1 MVRFHGWAA
10 LLAATILGGP
20 LAAACTP
27 EAFAQDGV
35 TITGAEAL
43 PAGDDSPLP
52 HCRVTGRMNER
63 TGVNGMDYALG
74 FELRLPDAWNGRF
87 VHQFNGGNDGEV
99 KPAVGPLLSGDKAD
113 TALSRGYAVV
123 SSDAGHDGGKFR
135 DHGLA
140 GGARFGFDPEARAAY
155 GYTAVRDLNPVAEA
169 LVEGYYGQDIAY
181 SYGIGGSNGGRHAM
195 VAAARMPGAFDG
207 LLVGYPGFN
216 LPRAALQHALDV
228 QAFRSVSDDL
238 KTAFTRED
246 LSLVADKVLEAC
258 DGLDGLDDGWI
269 GDTDACQATFDPASL
284 TCAEGQNSSCLTPA
298 QTAALETIHAGPI
311 GAEGQQLYSD
321 WAWDIGI
328 ASGNWRFWK
337 LESPIPPWGNK
348 PIIAVMGAASLAQIF
363 TTPPTPVDGSPEAL
377 EQFLMDFDIAGQAD
391 EIFATDKTYT
401 ESAMEFMTP
410 PGLDDPELAAFRD
423 AGGKMLILHGV
434 SDPVFSVNDTARWYE
449 RLDANNGGKAGDFVT
464 FYRNPGMPHGAGG
477 PSTDAYDLMTP
488 LVNWVEN
495 GQAPGAIVAG
505 VTEGNAEGRAALG
518 DVTRKLCP
526 YPQVARYKGGD
537 ASSQE
542 SFACE

>member
-1 MVRFHGWAA
+1 MQLQGWAA
-10 LLAATILGGP
+10 FWAAAVLAGP
-20 LAAACTP
+20 LAADCSIDALSH
-27 EAFAQDGV
+27 DGV

-43 PAGDDSPLP
+43 PEGDDSPLP

-63 TGVNGMDYALG
+63 KGAEGMPYALD
-74 FELRLPDAWNGRF
+74 FELRLPDNWNGRF

-99 KPAVGPLLSGDKAD
+99 KPAVGPLLSGDKND

-123 SSDAGHDGGKFR
+123 SSNAGHEGADFKDF
-135 DHGLA
+135 GLA
-140 GGARFGFDPEARAAY
+140 GGARFGFDPAARAAY

-169 LVEGYYGQDIAY
+169 LVEGYYGGPIAY

-195 VAAARMPGAFDG
+195 VAATRMPEAFDG

-238 KTAFTRED
+238 RTAFSRDD
-246 LSLVADKVLEAC
+246 LTLVADKVLAAC
-258 DGLDGLDDGWI
+258 DGLDGLKDGWI
-269 GDTDACQATFDPASL
+269 ADTNACQDTFDPASL
-284 TCAEGQNSSCLTPA
+284 TCAEGQNSACLSAA
-298 QTAALETIHAGPI
+298 QTAALETIHAGPK
-311 GAEGQQLYSD
+311 GAGGEQLYSD
-321 WAWDIGI
+321 WAWDSGI

-377 EQFLMDFDIAGQAD
+377 EQFLLDFDIAA
-391 EIFATDKTYT
+391 EAEKIFASDTTYT
-401 ESAMEFMTP
+401 ESAMDVMTP
-410 PGLDDPELAAFRD
+410 PGADDPRLFEFRD

-434 SDPVFSVNDTARWYE
+434 SDPVFSVRDTEGWYD
-449 RLDANNGGKAGDFVT
+449 RLTFNNGGDADAFVR

-477 PSTDAYDLMTP
+477 PSTDDYDLLTP
-488 LVNWVEN
+488 LVAWVET
-495 GQAPGAIVAG
+495 GEAPDAIVAG
-505 VTEGNAEGRAALG
+505 VTEDNAEGRAALG

-526 YPQVARYKGGD
+526 YPQVARYTGSD
-537 ASSQE
+537 PASHE
-542 SFACE
+542 SFTCE